1 MKNQHEKHILDYFPP
16 DPLHVVLLGP
26 INDVMDNLEQLVFGQ
41 QFQILKE
48 KYALSETLKVH
59 VIKTHFSQYFEKM
72 QTNFCQTNGE
82 NLESC
87 HSSLRIS
94 EERHGLKM
102 V

>member
-1 MKNQHEKHILDYFPP
+1 MHEICVSRTFDRTLFHEIL
-16 DPLHVVLLGP
+16 
-26 INDVMDNLEQLVFGQ
+26 LVFGQ

-94 EERHGLKM
+94 VERHGLEM
-102 V
+102 VQKLGLLDMRL